1 MSLTRKFL
9 SNLGIDDEKVDLI
22 ISEHVNVTDS
32 LKAESE
38 GNSKKYADVQ
48 KQLDEANKKLSDYE
62 KQLATADTKISEFEK
77 DDFKSK
83 YESKV
88 QELET
93 LKSEYTAKE
102 TAVKKKNTLS
112 AQLKS
117 LGYSDTAT
125 RLIVN
130 RSDFADKIEIG
141 EDGKATN
148 IDSVIT
154 EIQSDSDFSGFTP
167 KKEDSAHIPS
177 NPPANTGGTGGM
189 TKEKIMEIRNTAERQ
204 KAIAENPELFGLS

>member
-1 MSLTRKFL
+1 MPLTRKFL
-9 SNLGIDDEKVDLI
+9 SNLGIDAEKVDLI
-22 ISEHVNVTDS
+22 ISEHVNVTES
-32 LKAESE
+32 LKAESDD
-38 GNSKKYADVQ
+38 NSKKYADVQ
-48 KQLDEANKKLSDYE
+48 KKLDEANKKLSDYT
-62 KQLATADTKISEFEK
+62 KQLETANAKITEFEN

-83 YESKV
+83 YDSKV

-93 LKSEYTAKE
+93 LKSEYVAKE
-102 TAVKKKNTLS
+102 TVAKKKNTLS

-117 LGYSDTAT
+117 LGYSDSAT

-141 EDGKATN
+141 DDGKATN

-167 KKEDSAHIPS
+167 QKTESNHIPS
-177 NPPANTGGTGGM
+177 NPPANSGSANGL
-189 TKEKIMEIRNTAERQ
+189 TKEKIMSIKNTAERQ
-204 KAIAENPELFGLS
+204 KAIAENPELFGL